1 MCSTRGAQT
10 RMKKRK
16 VTRRSRASA
25 RPALC
30 HNSSHRRYDWELNR
44 VGSRAR
50 LPSGCTRLTLLAC
63 VLRDDGVV

>member
-10 RMKKRK
+10 RMKNRK

-50 LPSGCTRLTLLAC
+50 LSSGCTRLTLLAC